1 MFGKGK
7 SPLIRTYLGGR
18 IQFPS
23 SACILYIAYDDNCG
37 FLALLFRNEVLVD
50 AFQAS
55 RLLQGIKDRLVLSWK
70 RKRETTRRSY
80 DEEPVTYWSIA
91 IERLQNLIPTNRK
104 DKRVIDKRRRRTNFM
119 TDEQHEA
126 TDEKLVSVR
135 EPVNEH
141 SSKPT
146 SYI

>member
-1 MFGKGK
+1 M
-7 SPLIRTYLGGR
+7 
-18 IQFPS
+18 
-23 SACILYIAYDDNCG
+23 
-37 FLALLFRNEVLVD
+37 LLPNEVLVD

-80 DEEPVTYWSIA
+80 DDEPVTYWSIA

-126 TDEKLVSVR
+126 TDEKLVGVR
-135 EPVNEH
+135 EPVDEH